1 MMAQQSH
8 IVSSSHLSLREV
20 KISCLTATSPRASG
34 APLDDRRSWRQ
45 WRRWSLLGVLYRFAN
60 AFGCRSVS
68 HTRARVRSSSS
79 LDCQQVLGRGIS
91 SRGAG
96 VHLRQCDILW
106 LGTHLRYLTSLNTW
120 RGFGFEESPCSWG
133 VDGVLD
139 SGLRLLQNNSWELAS
154 FRGSLTFEC
163 ETQGRVTS
171 CVCLPRSSRPPWSP
185 SLFTIC
191 LIFWNKVNG
200 Y

>member
-1 MMAQQSH
+1 MIAIL
-8 IVSSSHLSLREV
+8 IVLRSHLSFREV
-20 KISCLTATSPRASG
+20 KISCLTATSPSAPG
-34 APLDDRRSWRQ
+34 APLDDRWSWRQ
-45 WRRWSLLGVLYRFAN
+45 WGRWSLLGVLYRFAN
-60 AFGCRSVS
+60 AFRCRSVS
-68 HTRARVRSSSS
+68 HTRAWVRSSSS

-96 VHLRQCDILW
+96 VHLRQYPVAW
-106 LGTHLRYLTSLNTW
+106 HSLTVVDVSNTW
-120 RGFGFEESPCSWG
+120 RGFGFGESPCSWG

-139 SGLRLLQNNSWELAS
+139 SGLRFLQNNSWELAS

-185 SLFTIC
+185 TSLVTIC